1 MRKIATVLA
10 AATVAGALL
19 PASAY
24 AAEPHHARHHYR
36 HHAYHHRYERAP
48 AYVNDQAYYAQRPVY
63 AATGLPSDPLL
74 YPIGGAVIGAII
86 GAAVCP
92 PCAIAGSALTSA
104 RSPAPPDRPF
114 GGPPPGGA
122 AAADPSSDALR
133 CQQSR
138 TSAAVA
144 WVPLQ

>member
-92 PCAIAGSALTSA
+92 PCAIAGSALTSGGGA
-104 RSPAPPDRPF
+104 LVGAGIGAIGGTLVGGAVPAP
-114 GGPPPGGA
+114 GVTV
-122 AAADPSSDALR
+122 AL
-133 CQQSR
+133 S
-138 TSAAVA
+138 
-144 WVPLQ
+144 

>member
-19 PASAY
+19 SASAY

-92 PCAIAGSALTSA
+92 PCAIAGSALTS
-104 RSPAPPDRPF
+104 
-114 GGPPPGGA
+114 GGGA
-122 AAADPSSDALR
+122 LVGAGIGAIGGTLVGV
-133 CQQSR
+133 
-138 TSAAVA
+138 AVTEPRVNYA
-144 WVPLQ
+144 QY

>member
-74 YPIGGAVIGAII
+74 YPIGGAVIGTII

-92 PCAIAGSALTSA
+92 PCAIAGSALTS
-104 RSPAPPDRPF
+104 
-114 GGPPPGGA
+114 GGGA
-122 AAADPSSDALR
+122 LVGAGIGAIGGTLVGV
-133 CQQSR
+133 
-138 TSAAVA
+138 AVTEPRVNYA
-144 WVPLQ
+144 QY

>member
-36 HHAYHHRYERAP
+36 HHAHHHRYERAP

-92 PCAIAGSALTSA
+92 PCAIAGSALTS
-104 RSPAPPDRPF
+104 
-114 GGPPPGGA
+114 GGGA
-122 AAADPSSDALR
+122 LVGAGIGAIGGTLVGV
-133 CQQSR
+133 
-138 TSAAVA
+138 AVTEPRVNYA
-144 WVPLQ
+144 QY

>member
-92 PCAIAGSALTSA
+92 PCAIAGSALTS
-104 RSPAPPDRPF
+104 
-114 GGPPPGGA
+114 GGGA
-122 AAADPSSDALR
+122 LVGAGIGAIGGTVVGVAATQPRYAR
-133 CQQSR
+133 Y
-138 TSAAVA
+138 
-144 WVPLQ
+144 